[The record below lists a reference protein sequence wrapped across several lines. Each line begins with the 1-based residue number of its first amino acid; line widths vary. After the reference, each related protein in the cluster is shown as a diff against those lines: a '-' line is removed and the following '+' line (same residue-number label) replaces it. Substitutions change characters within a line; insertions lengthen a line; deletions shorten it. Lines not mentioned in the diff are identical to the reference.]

1 MKAFRTIR
9 DLVHKKHEDETSQQ
23 VGRAEFGN
31 QRVNYCIGVIDGN
44 FQLQNPGNV
53 PNYWLYTTLVTA
65 IKFTSRQGI
74 YISGARTT
82 LSAHLLLTSRWRN
95 FSIAAFM
102 PFRSSPYSTALI
114 SEEKLE
120 GMGFKICNRL
130 PAAHIHLA
138 WRQSMSI
145 SKRSVSRDSRD
156 DDFKMHIAA
165 YSRLTE
171 GLRSSHSLW
180 WCA

>member
-1 MKAFRTIR
+1 MALSSSK
-9 DLVHKKHEDETSQQ
+9 
-23 VGRAEFGN
+23 
-31 QRVNYCIGVIDGN
+31 
-44 FQLQNPGNV
+44 NPGNV

-65 IKFTSRQGI
+65 IKITSRQGI

-102 PFRSSPYSTALI
+102 PFRSPSYSPSYSTALI
-114 SEEKLE
+114 SEEELE
-120 GMGFKICNRL
+120 GMGFKICNHL

-156 DDFKMHIAA
+156 GDFKMHIAA

-171 GLRSSHSLW
+171 ALRSSHSLR